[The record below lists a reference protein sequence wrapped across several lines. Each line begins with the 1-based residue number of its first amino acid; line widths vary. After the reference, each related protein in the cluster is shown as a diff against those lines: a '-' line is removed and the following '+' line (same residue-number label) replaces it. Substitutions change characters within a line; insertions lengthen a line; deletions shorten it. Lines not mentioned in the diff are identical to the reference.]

1 VLAPVQQAAA
11 NSSCFG
17 GRLRGRMCRTW
28 ALVEAA
34 RLAQPLFGNAMDAL
48 SHDVLLVG
56 GGGAGL
62 RAAIAAAGVNP
73 KLRIAVVSKV
83 YPMRSHT
90 VSAEGGA
97 AGVVKPDDNLD
108 EHAYDTISGGDW
120 LCDQDAVEAFVK
132 EAPQELLQLERWGC
146 PWSREPDG
154 HIAVRAFGGMK
165 KRRTWFA
172 ADKTGFHMLHTLFQT
187 TLKYEPITR
196 YDEWFVTRL
205 LVDDGRVQG
214 VVAIELMSGKIHAI
228 TAKAVILC
236 TGGCGRVFPFTTN
249 ANIKN
254 GDGMALAFRAG
265 APLKD
270 MEFMQYHPT
279 GLPFTGILITEAAR
293 SEGGY
298 MLNKDGY
305 RYLQDYNLGKPQPRP
320 VLRSMELGPRDR
332 LSQAFVKED
341 QKGRTIQ
348 TPYGSIVHLDLR
360 HLGEKVIN
368 TKLPFVRELCLKYQ
382 NIDPVKELIPVR
394 PVVHYMMGGVSTDI
408 EGATPLAGLYAAGE
422 VACVSINGANR
433 LGSNSLPECLV
444 FGARAGRAAA
454 LHAAEQNAPNAK
466 VLAQASDEQRRL
478 ETQFLHKTGGREH
491 ISTIREEM
499 QTTVEKSAGIY
510 REEASLTKGT
520 NNLRELQERYH
531 DINLD
536 DRSRTFNTELEAAL
550 ELGFMLD
557 VAESIVQCALHRTES
572 RGAHQRTDFPARD
585 DNKFLAHS
593 LIYRNPDGSSRV
605 EYLPVKITRWAPG
618 ERVYGEQ
625 TQEQGKQQP
634 QAISAERAS

>member
-1 VLAPVQQAAA
+1 
-11 NSSCFG
+11 
-17 GRLRGRMCRTW
+17 
-28 ALVEAA
+28 
-34 RLAQPLFGNAMDAL
+34 MDAS

-56 GGGAGL
+56 GGAAGL
-62 RAAIAAAGVNP
+62 RAAIAAAEVNP
-73 KLRIAVVSKV
+73 NLSIAVISKV

-97 AGVVKPDDNLD
+97 AGVVKPDDSLD

-120 LCDQDAVEAFVK
+120 LCDQDAVEIFVK
-132 EAPQELLQLERWGC
+132 EAPLELLQLERWGC
-146 PWSREPDG
+146 PWNREPEG

-187 TLKYEPITR
+187 TLKYAPIGR

-205 LVDDGRVQG
+205 LTDDGRVQG
-214 VVAIELMSGKIHAI
+214 VVAIELMSGRIQAI

-254 GDGMALAFRAG
+254 GDGMALAYQAG

-270 MEFMQYHPT
+270 MEFVQYHPT

-293 SEGGY
+293 AEGGY
-298 MLNKDGY
+298 LLNKDGY
-305 RYLQDYNLGKPQPRP
+305 RYLQDYDLGKPEPGP

-341 QKGRTIQ
+341 QRGRTTE
-348 TPYGSIVHLDLR
+348 TPYGSVVHLDLR
-360 HLGEKVIN
+360 HLGEKLIN
-368 TKLPFVRELCLKYQ
+368 SKLPFVRELCLKYQ
-382 NIDPVKELIPVR
+382 NIDPVSELVPVR
-394 PVVHYMMGGVSTDI
+394 PVVHYMMGGVSTDLD
-408 EGATPLAGLYAAGE
+408 GATPLAGLFAAGE

-454 LHAAEQNAPNAK
+454 RFAAEQKAPNGKAM
-466 VLAQASDEQRRL
+466 AQAVDEERRL
-478 ETQFLHKTGGREH
+478 ESQFLSKPDGGQR

-499 QTTVEKSAGIY
+499 QGSVESGAGIY
-510 REEASLTKGT
+510 RDQKALTQSAQK
-520 NNLRELQERYH
+520 LHELQERYR
-531 DINLD
+531 DIRLEDHN
-536 DRSRTFNTELEAAL
+536 RTFNTELQAAL

-557 VAESIVQCALHRTES
+557 VAESIVQCALARTES

-585 DNKFLAHS
+585 DGKFLAHS
-593 LIYRNPDGSSRV
+593 LVFRQADGSSRV

-618 ERVYGEQ
+618 ERVYG
-625 TQEQGKQQP
+625 QQP
-634 QAISAERAS
+634 EVIAARRAS